1 VSPRT
6 IRIHGRTRLLPPLS
20 VRLSE
25 AERAEVERR
34 AKQVGLAVSEFAR
47 RAMLGSHL
55 RSQASRLVLREEGPP
70 YAAPAAKPEPKA
82 EKGKPPRR

>member
-1 VSPRT
+1 MSPRT

-20 VRLSE
+20 IRLSE

-55 RSQASRLVLREEGPP
+55 RSEASRLLAIGRNTLLRKLKEYG
-70 YAAPAAKPEPKA
+70 KA
-82 EKGKPPRR
+82 

>member
-6 IRIHGRTRLLPPLS
+6 IRIHGRTRQLKPLS

-25 AERAEVERR
+25 VERAEVERR
-34 AKQVGLAVSEFAR
+34 AKEVGLAVSEFAR

-55 RSQASRLVLREEGPP
+55 GSEASRLVLREQGPP
-70 YAAPAAKPEPKA
+70 YDAGPPHA
-82 EKGKPPRR
+82 GPPRRRSPPR